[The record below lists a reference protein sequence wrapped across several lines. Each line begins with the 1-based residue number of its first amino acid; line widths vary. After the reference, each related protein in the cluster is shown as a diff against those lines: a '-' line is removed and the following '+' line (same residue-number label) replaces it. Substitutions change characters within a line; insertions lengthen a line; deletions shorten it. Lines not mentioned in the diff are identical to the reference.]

1 MYKVIMRKEEKYL
14 MKIDFARNIALKIIY
29 EVNAKQAYSNIV
41 LDKYINENR
50 DKLSNVDINFISELV
65 YGVITWK
72 LTLEYIIQK
81 YSKTKLKKMSDWV
94 KNILYLGSYQII
106 FLDKVPKSAAVNESV
121 NLCKKYNFKSA
132 NLVNAILRKISKE
145 DYEEIN
151 NITNS
156 ITKVS
161 LKYSMPEWMV
171 KKFFSEY
178 GESKAK
184 EICKNLKLRPN
195 MSVRLNSLKE
205 KIEIGNKG
213 ILEDFRVVTKTKNII
228 KTKEYEEGYI
238 TLQDEAAGL
247 SSFVLKP
254 KKGDFVLD
262 ACSAPGGKTTYL
274 AELMQDEGKIIAWDI
289 YEERLKQVSQNAKR
303 LGISIIETQVNNATI
318 LKEEFKNKFDKILL
332 DVPCLGLGV
341 IRRKP
346 DIKWNRKEEDIKDI
360 STIQYEIL
368 KTCANYLKKD
378 GVLVY
383 STCSMLKEENEL
395 IINKFLQEENFITVN
410 IEENIP
416 KEFYKITKNNMV
428 QFLPSEKH
436 DGFFITMLKRK

>member
-1 MYKVIMRKEEKYL
+1 

-29 EVNAKQAYSNIV
+29 EVNSKQAYSNIV

-50 DKLSNVDINFISELV
+50 EKLSNLDINFISELV

-81 YSKTKLKKMSDWV
+81 YSKIKLKKMSDWV

-132 NLVNAILRKISKE
+132 NLVNAILRKINKE

-151 NITNS
+151 SITDS

-161 LKYSMPEWMV
+161 LKYSIPEWMV
-171 KKFFSEY
+171 KRFFNDY
-178 GESKAK
+178 GENGAE
-184 EICKNLKLRPN
+184 EICRNLNLRPN
-195 MSVRLNSLKE
+195 MSVRLNKLKE
-205 KIEIGNKG
+205 KIEIGTDG
-213 ILEDFRVVTKTKNII
+213 ILNDFRVITKTKNII

-247 SSFVLKP
+247 SSFVLNP
-254 KKGDFVLD
+254 KKGELVLD

-274 AELMQDEGKIIAWDI
+274 AEIMQNEGKIIAWDI
-289 YEERLKQVSQNAKR
+289 YEERIKQVSKNAKR
-303 LGISIIETQVNNATI
+303 LGINIIETQVNDATAF
-318 LKEEFKNKFDKILL
+318 KDEFKNKFDKILL
-332 DVPCLGLGV
+332 DVPCLGLGA

-346 DIKWNRKEEDIKDI
+346 DIKWNRKEEDVIEI
-360 STIQYEIL
+360 SDIQYKIL
-368 KTCANYLKKD
+368 KTCASYLKED
-378 GVLVY
+378 GILLY

-395 IINKFLQEENFITVN
+395 IINKFLQEENFETIN
-410 IEENIP
+410 IEERIP

-428 QFLPSEKH
+428 QFLPNEKH